1 VALPRRIAIA
11 SHNAHKLREIA
22 RICADWPVAWL
33 TVENHEG
40 PWPEVEETGS
50 TYLENARLKAEAGA
64 AALGLPALADDSGI
78 EVDALGGRP
87 GPRSARFAGEDATDE
102 RNLQDLI
109 RALKGVPGSGR
120 TARYRCLAVLASP
133 DGETVSAEGICEG
146 ILLTKPRGSKG
157 FGYDP
162 IFVPAGWDDTMA
174 ELSDEE
180 KDRISHRG
188 RALRALRDVLD
199 AVEPTREGGG
209 ATPS

>member
-199 AVEPTREGGG
+199 AVEPSREGGG

>member
-1 VALPRRIAIA
+1 VAFPPRIAIA

-40 PWPEVEETGS
+40 PWPQVEETGS

-87 GPRSARFAGEDATDE
+87 GPRSARFAGENATDE
-102 RNLQDLI
+102 RNLQELI

-133 DGETVSAEGICEG
+133 DGDDVSAEGICEG
-146 ILLTKPRGSKG
+146 MLLTKPRGGRG

-174 ELSDEE
+174 ELTDEA

-188 RALRALRDVLD
+188 RALRALRDVL
-199 AVEPTREGGG
+199 EPLE
-209 ATPS
+209 PS

>member
-1 VALPRRIAIA
+1 VPLPPRIAIA
-11 SHNAHKLREIA
+11 SHNTHKLREIA

-33 TVENHEG
+33 TVENHGG
-40 PWPEVEETGS
+40 PWPVVEETGS

-102 RNLQDLI
+102 RNLQELI
-109 RALKGVPGSGR
+109 RVLKGVPGSGR

-133 DGETVSAEGICEG
+133 GRGTVSAEGICEG
-146 ILLTKPRGSKG
+146 ILLTKPRGSRG

-174 ELSDEE
+174 ELTDAE

-188 RALRALRDVLD
+188 RALRALRDVLEAD
-199 AVEPTREGGG
+199 G
-209 ATPS
+209 PS

>member
-1 VALPRRIAIA
+1 VALPPRIAIA
-11 SHNAHKLREIA
+11 SHNAHKLREIT

-40 PWPEVEETGS
+40 LWPEVEETGS

-64 AALGLPALADDSGI
+64 AALGVPALADDSGI

-87 GPRSARFAGEDATDE
+87 GPRSARFAGEDATDK
-102 RNLQDLI
+102 RNLQELI

-133 DGETVSAEGICEG
+133 DGEEVSAEGICEG
-146 ILLTKPRGSKG
+146 ILLTKPRGSRG

-174 ELSDEE
+174 ELTDEE

-188 RALRALRDVLD
+188 RALRALRELLE
-199 AVEPTREGGG
+199 APAPT
-209 ATPS
+209 

>member
-1 VALPRRIAIA
+1 MALPPRIAIA

-102 RNLQDLI
+102 RNLQELI

-133 DGETVSAEGICEG
+133 DGDEVSAEGICEG
-146 ILLTKPRGSKG
+146 TLLTKPRGSGG

-188 RALRALRDVLD
+188 RALRALRDVLE
-199 AVEPTREGGG
+199 ASER
-209 ATPS
+209 S